1 MTSEGSGLR
10 LADFLDHIAEAAR
23 LAREYVGGMSQE
35 SFLQDRRTQQAVV
48 LNLMTIGE
56 AAARI
61 ANEHKDFATAHPEI
75 PWAQMRGM
83 RNRSS
88 PSPHHPNPGSSS
100 AERGSRTHAM
110 VVPGDSQLGT
120 GVL

>member
-10 LADFLDHIAEAAR
+10 LVDFLDHIAEAAR

-56 AAARI
+56 ARI
-61 ANEHKDFATAHPEI
+61 GNEHKDFALRALV
-75 PWAQMRGM
+75 
-83 RNRSS
+83 RSFQGAGAADQS
-88 PSPHHPNPGSSS
+88 LAP
-100 AERGSRTHAM
+100 R
-110 VVPGDSQLGT
+110 
-120 GVL
+120 

>member
-35 SFLQDRRTQQAVV
+35 SFRQDRRTQQAVV

-61 ANEHKDFATAHPEI
+61 ANEHKDFAGNCCHYAPI
-75 PWAQMRGM
+75 AQTL
-83 RNRSS
+83 NTSS
-88 PSPHHPNPGSSS
+88 GLINTVG
-100 AERGSRTHAM
+100 R
-110 VVPGDSQLGT
+110 VVAAKL
-120 GVL
+120 LI